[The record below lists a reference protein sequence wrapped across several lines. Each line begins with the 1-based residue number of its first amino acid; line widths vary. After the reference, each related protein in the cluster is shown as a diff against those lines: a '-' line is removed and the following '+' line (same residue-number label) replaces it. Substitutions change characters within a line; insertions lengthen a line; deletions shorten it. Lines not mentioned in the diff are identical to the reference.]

1 MNKKHE
7 DEDLEMSKMGL
18 VDGEIH
24 QDKDKVTGDPPK
36 PQTTASRIIDMACIL
51 LNIASTVTLVF
62 LNKWIFRDPQLKNMQ
77 ISFAMWH
84 FTCTTIVLDRQS
96 ITVQFIRARTAAVH
110 ADDPALQF
118 LCRLLDFGKLVFGI

>member
-62 LNKWIFRDPQLKNMQ
+62 LNKWYDCRQ
-77 ISFAMWH
+77 FAHPYLGLEVPAGGQW
-84 FTCTTIVLDRQS
+84 L
-96 ITVQFIRARTAAVH
+96 TVFHSGSSET
-110 ADDPALQF
+110 F
-118 LCRLLDFGKLVFGI
+118 N